1 MVIPLCFLKVATLLG
16 KVFIKR
22 TELIFELSKQG

>member
-1 MVIPLCFLKVATLLG
+1 MEIHLCFLKVATLLG

-22 TELIFELSKQG
+22 TELSFEPSKQG